1 MAATTATIRE
11 NNKLL
16 TATTLAKF
24 IQYKNAAL
32 PASRS
37 PTKVQSPQT
46 VCVFCSFRFVSL
58 KLNKMRI
65 AAKANA
71 KRKLI
76 FFTKA
81 GDDCKKTIKRI
92 LTSLSLSLYVRMKES
107 YRVGCGHVREKYE
120 DIKGS
125 VAAALTNTENYQ

>member
-1 MAATTATIRE
+1 MATGNNGGKNNNMRE
-11 NNKLL
+11 NNILL

-32 PASRS
+32 PASPS

-65 AAKANA
+65 VAKANA

-81 GDDCKKTIKRI
+81 GDDCEKTIKC
-92 LTSLSLSLYVRMKES
+92 V
-107 YRVGCGHVREKYE
+107 
-120 DIKGS
+120 
-125 VAAALTNTENYQ
+125 

>member
-1 MAATTATIRE
+1 MYTKNISLISVNVHIKIARFYNSYLAIRIYFERETWQLATMAATTATIRE

-71 KRKLI
+71 KR
-76 FFTKA
+76 
-81 GDDCKKTIKRI
+81 
-92 LTSLSLSLYVRMKES
+92 
-107 YRVGCGHVREKYE
+107 
-120 DIKGS
+120 
-125 VAAALTNTENYQ
+125 

>member
-1 MAATTATIRE
+1 MATTATTIRE

-71 KRKLI
+71 KRKL
-76 FFTKA
+76 FFSQKPATTV
-81 GDDCKKTIKRI
+81 KK
-92 LTSLSLSLYVRMKES
+92 LLSVFNVSLSFSVCEDERELQSGMWPCEGKVR
-107 YRVGCGHVREKYE
+107 G
-120 DIKGS
+120 
-125 VAAALTNTENYQ
+125 YQRKCSCSANQH